1 MMIQEVAS
9 MSSNPTT
16 FNAVDR
22 YSESRR
28 LFEEAREFLAG
39 GNSRL
44 TVYYKPHPVYVD
56 HGEGAYLYDVDGN
69 RYLDVINNYTSLI
82 HGHAHPEVEAAAI
95 AAMRAGTAF
104 AAPTGAEIKLARL
117 LCERLPA
124 VDQLRFVNSG
134 TEAVMMAVKAARAFT
149 GKPDIAKFEGAYHG
163 AYDYVEV
170 SLASSPENW
179 GDAAAPAS
187 IAYSAGVPRTVLDE
201 VVVLPFNHIDETRA
215 LLRRHKDRLAA
226 VLIDV
231 MPSRVGLVPASREF
245 VAALQEEC
253 RALGILLI
261 SDEVISFRVD
271 YHGAQGAFDFEP
283 DLTTLAKII
292 GGGFPVGAV
301 GGRREVMAVFDA
313 TDKSPLV
320 PHGGTFNAN
329 PVTMAAGLKAMAML
343 TPAVFERL
351 NAQGEQLRQS
361 LSDIIRLS
369 EVEWQ
374 VTGAGSL
381 FRLIPTRGPLTDYR
395 SAHLTREQSERAAAL
410 HWELMN
416 HGVFIGSGGFGCLST
431 PMGSDEIES
440 VVSAVETVLRSGDV

>member
-1 MMIQEVAS
+1 
-9 MSSNPTT
+9 MSSSPTT
-16 FNAVDR
+16 VNAVER
-22 YSESRR
+22 YAESRR
-28 LFEEAREFLAG
+28 LYEEARDVLAG

-56 HGEGAYLYDVDGN
+56 HGEGAYLLDVDGN

-95 AAMRAGTAF
+95 AALRGGTAF
-104 AAPTGAEIKLARL
+104 AAPTGAEIKLAKL
-117 LCERLPA
+117 LSERLPA

-170 SLASSPENW
+170 SLASSPDNW
-179 GDAAAPAS
+179 GDADIPAAT
-187 IAYSAGVPRTVLDE
+187 AYSAGVPQSVLDE
-201 VVVLPFNHIDETRA
+201 VVVLPFNRIDQTRA
-215 LLRRHKDRLAA
+215 LLRQNKDRLAA
-226 VLIDV
+226 VLVDV
-231 MPSRVGLVPASREF
+231 MPSRVGLVPASPDF
-245 VAALQEEC
+245 IAALQEEC

-261 SDEVISFRVD
+261 SDEVISFRVG
-271 YHGAQGAFDFEP
+271 YHGAQGEYGFEP

-292 GGGFPVGAV
+292 GGGFPVGAI

-313 TDKSPLV
+313 AERSPKV

-329 PVTMAAGLKAMAML
+329 PVTMAAGLKAMEML
-343 TPAVFERL
+343 TPAVFDRL
-351 NAQGEQLRQS
+351 NRQGEQLRQS
-361 LSDIIRLS
+361 LSDVIRLS

-381 FRLIPTRGPLTDYR
+381 FRLIPTRAPLSDYR
-395 SAHLTREQSERAAAL
+395 SAHLNREQSERAATL

-416 HGVFIGSGGFGCLST
+416 RGVFIGSGGFGCLST
-431 PMGSDEIES
+431 PMADGEIDT
-440 VVSAVETVLRSGDV
+440 VVRTVEETLRSSDL

>member
-1 MMIQEVAS
+1 
-9 MSSNPTT
+9 MSSSSSTI
-16 FNAVDR
+16 NAVER
-22 YSESRR
+22 YAESRR
-28 LFEEAREFLAG
+28 LYETAREVLAG

-95 AAMRAGTAF
+95 AAMRGGTAF
-104 AAPTGAEIKLARL
+104 AAPTNAEIQLAKL

-149 GKPDIAKFEGAYHG
+149 GKPGIAKFEGAYHG

-170 SLASSPENW
+170 SLASSPDSW
-179 GDAAAPAS
+179 GEPDAPVSTPYAV
-187 IAYSAGVPRTVLDE
+187 GVPQAVLDD
-201 VVVLPFNHIDETRA
+201 VVVLPFNRIDETRA
-215 LLRRHKDRLAA
+215 LLRQHQDRLAA
-226 VLIDV
+226 VLVDV
-231 MPSRVGLVPASREF
+231 MPSRVGLVPASPEF
-245 VAALQEEC
+245 ISALQDEC
-253 RALGILLI
+253 RALGILVI

-271 YHGAQGAFDFEP
+271 YRGAQGAYGFKP

-292 GGGFPVGAV
+292 GGGFPVGAI

-313 TDKSPLV
+313 ADHGPLV
-320 PHGGTFNAN
+320 PHGGTFNGN
-329 PVTMAAGLKAMAML
+329 PVTMAAGLKAMELL
-343 TPAVFERL
+343 TPDVFERL
-351 NAQGEQLRQS
+351 NRDGEQLRES
-361 LSDIIRLS
+361 LSDVIRLS

-381 FRLIPTRGPLTDYR
+381 FRLVPTRAPLSDYR
-395 SAHLTREQSERAAAL
+395 SAHLNHEQSERAAAL
-410 HWELMN
+410 HWELLN
-416 HGVFIGSGGFGCLST
+416 QGIFIGSGGFGCLST
-431 PMGSDEIES
+431 PMSSDELET
-440 VVSAVETVLRSGDV
+440 VVRAVEETFRSADL